1 MNSMSK
7 GNWQD
12 EKDCGCKKEKE
23 DCRKKEKED
32 EVLLKCK
39 TGFPVTIPFS
49 LTTPTSFTLN
59 TLTLK
64 IERFC
69 NPCIKFEFASNIV
82 TTDAE
87 VTLEFQ
93 ILKQCRRQT
102 TPTAIG
108 PVWIFSRTPIAI
120 DPALPVGN
128 TGADAFT
135 FIVCDCDCEDDSCF
149 DECCTYTVVVTATE
163 TGAAGTTVINNP
175 TFSALVVENKCHC
188 S

>member
-1 MNSMSK
+1 MSK
-7 GNWQD
+7 GHYQD
-12 EKDCGCKKEKE
+12 EKDCGCKREKQ

-39 TGFPVTIPFS
+39 TGFPVTIPS
-49 LTTPTSFTLN
+49 TLPTPTSFTLN
-59 TLTLK
+59 TLTLRT
-64 IERFC
+64 EHFC

-82 TTDAE
+82 TTGAE

-93 ILKQCRRQT
+93 IFKQCKRQI

-108 PVWIFSRTPIAI
+108 PVWVFSRTLIGA
-120 DPALPVGN
+120 VGN

-135 FIVCDCDCEDDSCF
+135 FIVCDCDCEEDSCF
-149 DECCTYTVVVTATE
+149 DECCTYTVVVTVTE
-163 TGAAGTTVINNP
+163 DGAAGTTVINNP
-175 TFSALVVENKCHC
+175 TFSALVLENNNKCH